1 MRPIAAVLATCLAVL
16 CVSDPAAAAH
26 PPPAAPDE
34 GLGLPLPRYDRISSP
49 YGWRVHPILHR
60 PEFHQGVDFAAPAG
74 TPVQASEAGTVEML
88 GWHGN
93 YGRYVRLRHAGGL
106 RTGYAHLARIRPG
119 LCVGSHVSRGE
130 VIGAVGASGL
140 ATGPHLFYEVFD
152 HGRHVD
158 PRTAGLPVAAD
169 RSRQTLA
176 SVRHAAAH
184 QPRHGHGHGT
194 TGRAQVAALDAAASH
209 DGGSRASRHHR

>member
-26 PPPAAPDE
+26 PPPAAADE

-60 PEFHQGVDFAAPAG
+60 PEFHKGVDFAAPAG

-119 LCVGSHVSRGE
+119 LCVGSRVSRGE

-140 ATGPHLFYEVFD
+140 ATGPHLF
-152 HGRHVD
+152 
-158 PRTAGLPVAAD
+158 
-169 RSRQTLA
+169 
-176 SVRHAAAH
+176 
-184 QPRHGHGHGT
+184 
-194 TGRAQVAALDAAASH
+194 
-209 DGGSRASRHHR
+209 